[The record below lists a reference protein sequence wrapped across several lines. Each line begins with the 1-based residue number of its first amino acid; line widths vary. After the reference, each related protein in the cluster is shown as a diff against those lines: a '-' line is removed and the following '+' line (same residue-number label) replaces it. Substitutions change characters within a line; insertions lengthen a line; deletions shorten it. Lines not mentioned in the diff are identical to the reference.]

1 MCFRIPGQYS
11 AQTPQS
17 LEDAPMRRI
26 LAAAVLGAALFTAT
40 ACSGDPVRPNAGGST
55 PSAGASTDASPSPGA
70 SAVPGASGA
79 VTGTTDPKAT
89 CAAVIAESKK
99 FVSNLVT
106 KAQQLGESLSDPE
119 KVKVFFADLTKDYVA
134 LSTTVK
140 AEAAKTSDAKLRKAL
155 EDVAKALDASVAQL
169 GDPQKLAEDPSK
181 MQQILF
187 SPDLTAANEALNN
200 ICPAA

>member
-1 MCFRIPGQYS
+1 
-11 AQTPQS
+11 
-17 LEDAPMRRI
+17 MRRI

-40 ACSGDPVRPNAGGST
+40 ACAGDPVRPNAGPV
-55 PSAGASTDASPSPGA
+55 PSAGASTEGSPSSGA

-99 FVSNLVT
+99 FVSKLVSR
-106 KAQQLGESLSDPE
+106 AEQMGQALSDPD
-119 KVKVFFADLTKDYVA
+119 KVKVFFDELTKDYVA

-140 AEAAKTSDAKLRKAL
+140 AEAAKTADPRLRKAL

-187 SPDLTAANEALNN
+187 SPDLTTANEALND

>member
-1 MCFRIPGQYS
+1 
-11 AQTPQS
+11 
-17 LEDAPMRRI
+17 MRRI
-26 LAAAVLGAALFTAT
+26 LAAAVLAAALFTAT
-40 ACSGDPVRPNAGGST
+40 ACSGDPVRPDAGSV
-55 PSAGASTDASPSPGA
+55 PSAGASTDVSPGA
-70 SAVPGASGA
+70 GVAPSTSGA
-79 VTGTTDPKAT
+79 VTGSTDPKAT

-99 FVSNLVT
+99 FVSKLVT
-106 KAQQLGESLSDPE
+106 RAQELGESLSDPD
-119 KVKVFFADLTKDYVA
+119 KVKVFFDELTKDYVG

-140 AEAAKTSDAKLRKAL
+140 AEAAKTSDPKLRKAL

-187 SPDLTAANEALNN
+187 SPELTKANEALND

>member
-1 MCFRIPGQYS
+1 
-11 AQTPQS
+11 
-17 LEDAPMRRI
+17 MRRI

-40 ACSGDPVRPNAGGST
+40 ACSGDPVRPNAGST
-55 PSAGASTDASPSPGA
+55 PSAGASTEASPPSPGA
-70 SAVPGASGA
+70 SVVPGASGA
-79 VTGTTDPKAT
+79 VAGTTDPKAT

-119 KVKVFFADLTKDYVA
+119 KVKVFFAELTKDYVA

-140 AEAAKTSDAKLRKAL
+140 AEAAKTSDPRLRKAL

-187 SPDLTAANEALNN
+187 SPELTTANEALND